1 MFLLGGIFK
10 VEHLSGLEWV
20 ISILI
25 GAGALLWCLLIK
37 LLTRWVATV
46 GSPGGEVGGW
56 RRCCPLR

>member
-46 GSPGGEVGGW
+46 GTRWRGVGAAAALA
-56 RRCCPLR
+56 P